1 MDKNRAKKMKE
12 RSIPLYIWCVV
23 VLLFLMLPLLI
34 VIPMSFG
41 GSSILEFPPSSLSL
55 RWYEEMVQGDW
66 MTGLWNSLKIGA
78 GTVILSVGLGTLCAI
93 GIKNPNMKFGGIINI
108 ICLLPMMLPVVII
121 AVAMY
126 LVYGS
131 WKITGSFPAIIL
143 AHTCIAVPMVITMM
157 TSALSNIDMR
167 LYDAARSLGASHM
180 EANMKVILPLVRP
193 ALFTSILFAFVTSFD
208 ESVISLFI
216 TDRTTI
222 TLPRMIFNSLRYEI
236 SPVISAISTLLIGV
250 TVIIFAANSLIGGK
264 NKN

>member
-1 MDKNRAKKMKE
+1 MKKKAGKMKE
-12 RSIPLYIWCVV
+12 KAIPLYVWCVL
-23 VLLFLMLPLLI
+23 VLLFLMIPILI
-34 VIPMSFG
+34 IVPMSFG
-41 GSSILEFPPSSLSL
+41 GSDILEFPPSSFSL
-55 RWYEEMVQGDW
+55 RWYQEMAEGEW

-78 GTVILSVGLGTLCAI
+78 GTVVLSVGLGTLAAI
-93 GIKNPNMKFGGIINI
+93 GIKNPKMKLGGFINI
-108 ICLLPMMLPVVII
+108 ICILPMMLPVVII

-131 WKITGSFPAIIL
+131 WKITGTFPAIVL

-167 LYDAARSLGASHM
+167 LYDAARSLGANHM
-180 EANMKVILPLVRP
+180 QANMKIILPLVKP
-193 ALFTSILFAFVTSFD
+193 ALFTSVLFAFVTSFD

-250 TVIIFAANSLIGGK
+250 TVLVFSMNALFGK
-264 NKN
+264 MNKT